1 MKNIDQYEIGKYIE
15 QVAYFTYKFIVIH
28 LFRDAD
34 ENLRQKMTYFQ
45 NSYINSV
52 RLWYNIFI
60 NIIKSGGKE
69 LCKHYK

>member
-1 MKNIDQYEIGKYIE
+1 MRYILNIK
-15 QVAYFTYKFIVIH
+15 KFNKILKRNTSDV
-28 LFRDAD
+28 D
-34 ENLRQKMTYFQ
+34 EHLRQKMTYFQ

-52 RLWYNIFI
+52 RLLYNIFI